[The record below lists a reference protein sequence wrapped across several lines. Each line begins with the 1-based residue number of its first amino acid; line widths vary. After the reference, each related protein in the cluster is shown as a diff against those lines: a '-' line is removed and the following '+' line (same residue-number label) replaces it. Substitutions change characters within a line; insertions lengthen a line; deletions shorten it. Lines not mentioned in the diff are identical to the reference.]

1 MTFLLSI
8 SASAFAGPMDDM
20 LLNGARSNDIE
31 MVKTAVE
38 NGANVNT
45 KTFNNWTALHYA
57 IEHKNIDMAYYL
69 CQNKAQI
76 DVGLIGTGPS
86 KETELIHAVRKDCF
100 PLVKFF
106 VEMGENVNAQD
117 IEGWTPLHTAVE
129 ANRGRMYSG
138 EILEYLLSN
147 KANVNKVNKFGNT
160 PLMSMVNNNDMYIA
174 YTASNLELAKT
185 LLDAGTN
192 TSIKNKSMKT
202 ALQIAI
208 DRNWRDM
215 INLLLPVSPKN

>member
-1 MTFLLSI
+1 
-8 SASAFAGPMDDM
+8 MDDM
-20 LLNGARSNDIE
+20 LLNGARTNDIE

-38 NGANVNT
+38 NGAKVST
-45 KTFNNWTALHYA
+45 KAYGNWTPLHYA
-57 IEHKNIDMAYYL
+57 IKHKNIDMVYDL
-69 CQNKAQI
+69 CQKGALI
-76 DVGLIGTGPS
+76 DVGTLGNGPYND
-86 KETELIHAVRKDCF
+86 TELINAVRVDSL

-106 VEMGENVNAQD
+106 VEMGENVNAQNL
-117 IEGWTPLHTAVE
+117 EGWTPLHVAAE
-129 ANRGRMYSG
+129 ANWGRANST
-138 EILEYLLSN
+138 EIVEYLLAN

-174 YTASNLELAKT
+174 YAAGNLEMAKT
-185 LLDAGTN
+185 LLNAGTN
-192 TSIKNKSMKT
+192 TSIKNKNMKT